1 MYFWDSRRLAV
12 DLRNDAVSPAQLK
25 NYLIA
30 FLFIGIPGS
39 FHGLVGHDRI
49 DGWNWVV
56 LIGTLGITLFGVLR
70 AYQANGGD
78 QGSRFVEKSVALIL
92 PLTIQ
97 YVVLG
102 SVAFIV
108 GSLLE
113 RAWVPLVDARTD
125 ELLTNALSTFTT
137 LGLLAWLFWRLADH
151 MPDTIHPGP
160 DASWVPDADRHRP
173 TEPSPSD

>member
-12 DLRNDAVSPAQLK
+12 DLRNDAVTPAQLK

-39 FHGLVGHDRI
+39 FYGLVGNDRI
-49 DGWNWVV
+49 DGWDWVS

-78 QGSRFVEKSVALIL
+78 QGSRFVEKSVALLL

-97 YVVLG
+97 YIVLG
-102 SVAFIV
+102 MVAFFV

-113 RAWVPLVDARTD
+113 RAWVPLVGANTD
-125 ELLTNALSTFTT
+125 ELLTKALPALAS
-137 LGLLAWLFWRLADH
+137 LSLLAWLFWRLEVH
-151 MPDTIHPGP
+151 MPDTTHPGP
-160 DASWVPDADRHRP
+160 DGSWVSEADQQRP
-173 TEPSPSD
+173 TESSHSD